1 VPAAWLAALARRF
14 PLAIVTGRPRA
25 DAERFL
31 SRFGIRALFSAVVTR
46 DDGPL
51 KPDPFPVAAA
61 RDALG
66 VRYAWMIGDT
76 PDDMASARAAAV
88 LPIGV
93 LAPGD
98 APGAADA
105 LDRAGAA
112 RVLNNPQELD
122 SCLP

>member
-1 VPAAWLAALARRF
+1 
-14 PLAIVTGRPRA
+14 
-25 DAERFL
+25 FL
-31 SRFGIRALFSAVVTR
+31 ERFGIRALFSAVVTR

-51 KPDPFPVAAA
+51 KPDPYPVAAA

-66 VRYAWMIGDT
+66 VRRAWMIGDT
-76 PDDMASARAAAV
+76 PDDVASARAAGV

-98 APGAADA
+98 VPANAEA
-105 LDRAGAA
+105 LERAGAA
-112 RVLNNPQELD
+112 RVLTTLKELD